1 MPIAQLSQEVKRVFD
16 VDLKGFMVNVN
27 GEYKG
32 NLVRSRSIR
41 DREERKTYRMF
52 VKNSDLELWTH
63 GTRAVWEESNRR
75 SKLDIEPNAKPSD
88 EVFPPFADEE
98 KEGIP
103 DYR

>member
-1 MPIAQLSQEVKRVFD
+1 
-16 VDLKGFMVNVN
+16 
-27 GEYKG
+27 
-32 NLVRSRSIR
+32 
-41 DREERKTYRMF
+41 MF

-88 EVFPPFADEE
+88 EIASPLTDEE